1 MPSDKTMKKAK
12 KAAEDDM
19 LEPMPPETDSDMP
32 EAMEEGMKEGMEEG
46 MEAGM
51 DMADDA
57 ADMEAMDDDTPMASA
72 EDTIQ
77 GALDEGITSA
87 ADMMQKLQDA
97 GFEVVKAG
105 GMDPMGDLPPPPT
118 AAPESAGGLRDQVRG
133 AAARALRGM
142 A

>member
-1 MPSDKTMKKAK
+1 MPSEKTMKKAK
-12 KAAEDDM
+12 KAAEEDT
-19 LEPMPPETDSDMP
+19 LESMPPEGDSDMP
-32 EAMEEGMKEGMEEG
+32 EEMEEGMDE
-46 MEAGM
+46 GM

-57 ADMEAMDDDTPMASA
+57 PDMGAMDEEAPMASP

-97 GFEVVKAG
+97 GFEVVPAG

-118 AAPESAGGLRDQVRG
+118 GAPESAGGLRDQVRG

>member
-1 MPSDKTMKKAK
+1 MPSKETMKKAK
-12 KAAEDDM
+12 KAAEEDM
-19 LEPMPPETDSDMP
+19 LEPMPPETEGDMP
-32 EAMEEGMKEGMEEG
+32 EAMEEGMEAGMDEGMEEG
-46 MEAGM
+46 
-51 DMADDA
+51 
-57 ADMEAMDDDTPMASA
+57 ADMEAMDEEAPMASA

-118 AAPESAGGLRDQVRG
+118 GAPESAGGLREQVRG

>member
-1 MPSDKTMKKAK
+1 MPSKETMKKAK
-12 KAAEDDM
+12 KAAEEDM
-19 LEPMPPETDSDMP
+19 LEPMPPETEGDMP
-32 EAMEEGMKEGMEEG
+32 EAMEEGMEEG
-46 MEAGM
+46 
-51 DMADDA
+51 
-57 ADMEAMDDDTPMASA
+57 ADMEAMDEEAPMASA

-118 AAPESAGGLRDQVRG
+118 GAPESAGGLREQVRG

>member
-1 MPSDKTMKKAK
+1 MPSKETMKKAK

-19 LEPMPPETDSDMP
+19 LEPMPPETEGDMP
-32 EAMEEGMKEGMEEG
+32 EAMEEGMEE
-46 MEAGM
+46 GM

-57 ADMEAMDDDTPMASA
+57 ADMDAMDDETPMASA

-77 GALDEGITSA
+77 GALDEGISSA

-105 GMDPMGDLPPPPT
+105 GMDPMGDLPAPPT
-118 AAPESAGGLRDQVRG
+118 GAPETAGGLRDQVRG